1 MNQILELD
9 KETIKL
15 LWRIY
20 RDSKKYQ
27 VRQRAH
33 AIILI
38 NKGYKIL
45 QVADIFAVSRKT
57 IYNWQNNWFEGKF
70 TGLYNQTGTGRK
82 EIFNNSQKR
91 QIRDWSKKYYRNL
104 AILVTK
110 AEEKWG
116 IKASQNTIKRIL
128 EFVKIKLNIRII
140 KSLKNSLRISS
151 MDKAT
156 ILMIV

>member
-70 TGLYNQTGTGRK
+70 TGPYNQTGTGRK

-91 QIRDWSKKYYRNL
+91 
-104 AILVTK
+104 
-110 AEEKWG
+110 
-116 IKASQNTIKRIL
+116 
-128 EFVKIKLNIRII
+128 
-140 KSLKNSLRISS
+140 
-151 MDKAT
+151 
-156 ILMIV
+156 